1 MIFSRQQLAIAIGV
15 GMLVTFL
22 ASAIKGSYQVYFLD
36 LANSFGMGR
45 GTFALTGAM
54 FGLSIGLV
62 SPVVGWVCD
71 RYGAANTIL
80 SGAVVACFVFLALA
94 MTQSY
99 WLFLILYGF
108 MAAYAFAAMT
118 FVPLGLLIDQIFSE
132 QNKGMAFAA
141 ITNGTAIG
149 FMVLSPLWVWLNAFM
164 SWNQISFGI
173 SVAFLFLVI
182 PCVVWLSHVF
192 PHKPNTECS
201 EDVVTEESS
210 LIQELAKAPFQLLAI
225 SFAGCGVSMAY
236 IDVHLVP
243 LIQGRLAGVDSG
255 TQILAST
262 LSSLGAAELLG
273 AFLVGWM
280 LRFSKPALLLVA
292 LYAVRGLSLLLIL
305 NSSTLVN
312 FLSFS
317 ILFGLTYMGTV
328 IITSLICLQIYGEKI
343 KGKMF
348 GFLFLVHQIAVFAT
362 IWLGGI
368 AFDLTHSYELVTLG
382 VSSFCFASVIAGLIL
397 HWLFQKPESSDMK
410 FDSHSQKLP

>member
-45 GTFALTGAM
+45 GNFALTGAI

-71 RYGAANTIL
+71 RYGAVNTIL
-80 SGAVVACFVFLALA
+80 SGAVAASFVFLALA

-118 FVPLGLLIDQIFSE
+118 FVPLGLLIDKIFSE

-149 FMVLSPLWVWLNAFM
+149 FMVLSPLWVWLNEFV
-164 SWNQISFGI
+164 SWSQVSLGI
-173 SVAFLFLVI
+173 SAAFVLLVI
-182 PCVVWLSHVF
+182 PCVIWLSQVF
-192 PHKPNTECS
+192 PHKPSPEYPPKS
-201 EDVVTEESS
+201 EVQEYP
-210 LIQELAKAPFQLLAI
+210 LIQELTKAPFLLLAI

-243 LIQGRLAGVDSG
+243 LIQDRLAGVETQ
-255 TQILAST
+255 TQILATT

-273 AFLVGWM
+273 AFIVGWI
-280 LRFSKPALLLVA
+280 LRFSKPALLLAA
-292 LYAVRGLSLLLIL
+292 LYGVRGLSLLLIL

-328 IITSLICLQIYGEKI
+328 IITSLMCLQIYGEKI

-348 GFLFLVHQIAVFAT
+348 GFLFLIHQLAVFAT
-362 IWLGGI
+362 VWLGGI
-368 AFDLTHSYELVTLG
+368 AFDMTQSYQLVTLG

-397 HWLFQKPESSDMK
+397 HWVFQQTESPK
-410 FDSHSQKLP
+410 WN

>member
-164 SWNQISFGI
+164 SWNQVSFGI
-173 SVAFLFLVI
+173 SAAFLFLVI
-182 PCVVWLSHVF
+182 PCVVWLIHVF

-382 VSSFCFASVIAGLIL
+382 VSSFCFASVIVGLIL
-397 HWLFQKPESSDMK
+397 HWLFQNPESSDMK